1 MIILIVTGLLVIAA
15 GVCLAMLQYL
25 EVQVV
30 DLQLTT
36 HKLMFPAQ
44 IKAARRAYLRGLLRE
59 AYQQK
64 LKRNWA
70 IGLSVFAVIVA
81 VIALNFQFNV
91 SVVTTGLDRPA
102 FDQSIVALMR
112 NLAISVS
119 GLAVITAAL
128 LTLSVANW
136 QMQTQS
142 RANQDRD
149 ATDLYFTPPAIL
161 SKQLLW
167 RRELGLS
174 LSAIAVLFM
183 LSGWAGWLPSPV
195 ISETVKPA
203 QSMPSSS
210 SSQTSSVTE
219 QTSASSSSASSRTTS
234 SSSSWQR
241 TDPNTQYPID
251 AMKEAKYAS
260 ASAVSALTES
270 DLASLYFLE
279 YWALNGIQD
288 SEAAGYAQAGGY
300 SYQVVKD
307 DKNVLTSGDTI
318 MVFNESSATKGQI
331 HLFFAIRNGDD
342 VEFYNMYNSGLVITS
357 FASQFGINT
366 INGHAAAGTVGIRD
380 SQEPIAQLITAFQS
394 DDAFSMTKSGL
405 TRGADLTY

>member
-25 EVQVV
+25 QVQIV

-70 IGLSVFAVIVA
+70 IGLSIFAVIVA

-119 GLAVITAAL
+119 GLAVITATL
-128 LTLSVANW
+128 LALSVASW

-142 RANQDRD
+142 LANQDHD
-149 ATDLYFTPPAIL
+149 ENDLYFTPSAIL

-174 LSAIAVLFM
+174 ISAIAVLFM

-195 ISETVKPA
+195 ISATMRPA
-203 QSMPSSS
+203 TQSSS
-210 SSQTSSVTE
+210 SSQASSVTE
-219 QTSASSSSASSRTTS
+219 ETSEASSSASSHTTTN
-234 SSSSWQR
+234 SSSWQR

-260 ASAVSALTES
+260 ASDVNALTES

-331 HLFFAIRNGDD
+331 HLFYAIRNGDQ

-366 INGHAAAGTVGIRD
+366 VNGHAAAGTAGIRD
-380 SQEPIAQLITAFQS
+380 SQEPIAQLVTAFKS
-394 DDAFSMTKSGL
+394 DDAFKMTKSGL